1 MDLVLYGGLAI
12 VGLNIFKPDILPD
25 FLQIPQLQGLIKLPG
40 AGDGTDAGA
49 GGDPSTQ
56 DPSAGD
62 GQGGHSGGGGGGA
75 GGKHGGRHRK
85 GKRKQA
91 AFARAYAVGYGQNFY
106 G

>member
-1 MDLVLYGGLAI
+1 MAGMMDLVLYGGLAI

-62 GQGGHSGGGGGGA
+62 GQGGH
-75 GGKHGGRHRK
+75 RK